1 MFTISYSIHSI
12 FFIILHSCK
21 KIIMLRKYLYISLLL
36 LISCGN
42 ILSQEYNFKYFGV
55 KDGLSQSQVTDLC
68 IDNLGNLWVGTEYA
82 GITVYNGNDVTYY
95 SSDNVLPDNR
105 INSLYPT
112 EEGHIFIGTDKG
124 YVIFDGT
131 SFLSPDTLTKNTRVF
146 GFACGKEGD
155 VWIATA
161 KGIFKYNTKS
171 GQTTFP
177 FREKRAFYSI
187 LYKNGQLLASAFRGL
202 YTYSND
208 SLKQVE
214 DRNLSYTTINDIFT
228 DHTGTTW
235 IGTINGLFRMS
246 DDASVTVSHPDLQKA
261 YITTIKEGQDSSLW
275 IGTNGLGIFKIKDGN
290 VLHISVKNG
299 LKSKYVNNIHIDNN
313 QNIWVGLDGGG
324 VALFQ
329 GFLFRHYRPEIN
341 GSGYNVI
348 MSLLVDKNNNKW
360 FGTDAHGLLLFK
372 DNSYKVFKKKDGLG
386 SLFINDIIETQ
397 NNNLWIGGH
406 KGITKYSN
414 GIFTNILPDSLK
426 EVDAISLLEDFEGN
440 IWIGTK
446 NHGAI
451 KYDGT
456 EFKSF
461 HHYTNFQSDVVWDI
475 HQASDGKLYFGTSS
489 GFYILVDESTLIN
502 YNTLDGLVNNSISTI
517 IEGPYGNIFIGT
529 DNGISVFNGNTFKNY
544 STNSGLLSNV
554 IYLMKFDQN
563 GILWV
568 GSEKGLDIVETDKN
582 GNIEVI
588 RSFTAEDGFTSI
600 ECNHNAIDF
609 DTSGQIW
616 IGTINGVTVL
626 DPDYLFDDT
635 IKPSTHITEV
645 QLSYRKT
652 KWNEFVD
659 SLYGYY
665 SLPYNLELN
674 HKNNNLTFEFAGIYL
689 KNPKKVKY
697 TYKLDGLD
705 EEWLPSTKNTF
716 ATYTNI
722 PPGDYKFMV
731 KASANDNSWSE
742 PAIFEFTVKQP
753 YWQTTWF
760 YIGLIILILVLIYL
774 YISLRTKYL
783 HQLNKSLEKK
793 VHERTQELNR
803 QNEELEEAYVKIQ
816 EATKFKESFIANT
829 SHEIRTPL
837 NAIIGFN
844 NLLLNLP
851 EGTKLKKQYINYFK
865 NIKHSSE
872 NLMVIIND
880 ILDFSKIEAG
890 KLTIE
895 KTTFN
900 IAETIQKVVSTINIK
915 ALEKNVN
922 LVYNIDKKI
931 MGYYIGD
938 PYRLSQ
944 ILINLGN
951 NAVKFTEAGGK
962 VEINVKLKEQTENY
976 SNIIFEVIDNGIGI
990 EEGKKEKIFESYHQ
1004 AEDSTTRQY
1013 GGTGL
1018 GLTIVKNLVE
1028 LMDGSISFTSE
1039 VNKGTKFWINF
1050 SFEKA
1055 TETYT
1060 KKAVYKFDCE
1070 LKDCHPQP
1078 LNILLVE
1085 DNKLNRHLAYET
1097 IISWNKDI
1105 EINTAENGRIAL
1117 SKLKNN
1123 QYSLILMDLQM
1134 PVMDGYQA
1142 INNIRQKFPH
1152 PQNKIP
1158 VIAMSAHAMQHEK
1171 ERCFALGV
1179 NEYIVKPFNPED
1191 IYRIIKFY
1199 TCKYIASK
1207 IRNGETVDMKTFK
1220 CIGKSHKE
1228 TTIATQKE
1236 KEIRKARKVYH
1247 DNAKEFQYIDLTNLE
1262 KMNQGDKK
1270 KMKALLNSY
1279 LEILPQ
1285 QMEELQTHLDNENW
1299 EELSSAAHTIKPSM
1313 FYLGMNTVF
1322 ENMKIINASAKENPN
1337 KKRLEGFITESL
1349 MYWKKASKE
1358 IENYVGK

>member
-1 MFTISYSIHSI
+1 
-12 FFIILHSCK
+12 
-21 KIIMLRKYLYISLLL
+21 MLRKYFYVSLILL
-36 LISCGN
+36 VTCGN
-42 ILSQEYNFKYFGV
+42 ALSQEYNFKYFGV

-68 IDNLGNLWVGTEYA
+68 RDNLGNLWVGTEYA
-82 GITVYNGNDVTYY
+82 GITVYNGIDVTYY

-105 INSLYPT
+105 INSFYPT
-112 EEGHIFIGTDKG
+112 KDGHIFIGTDKG
-124 YVIFDGT
+124 YVIFDGVT
-131 SFLSPDTLTKNTRVF
+131 FISPDTLTKNVQVLDFT
-146 GFACGKEGD
+146 CGKEG
-155 VWIATA
+155 VIWIATA
-161 KGIFKYNTKS
+161 KGIYKYNTKS

-187 LYKNGQLLASAFRGL
+187 LYKDEQLLASAFRGM
-202 YTYSND
+202 YISNHD
-208 SLKQVE
+208 SLRQVE
-214 DRNLSYTTINDIFT
+214 DRNLSYTTINDVFT
-228 DHTGTTW
+228 DYSGTTW
-235 IGTINGLFRMS
+235 IGTVDGLFKMS
-246 DDASVTVSHPDLQKA
+246 DNGSVPFSHPLLKKA
-261 YITTIKEGQDSSLW
+261 YVTIIKQSMDSSLW
-275 IGTNGLGIFKIKDGN
+275 IGTNGLGVFKIEDEN
-290 VLHISVKNG
+290 VLHISEKNG
-299 LKSKYVNNIHIDNN
+299 LKSKYVNSIHIDKSENVW
-313 QNIWVGLDGGG
+313 IGLDGGG

-341 GSGYNVI
+341 GSDYNVI
-348 MSLLVDKNNNKW
+348 MSLLIDRNHNKW

-372 DNSYKVFKKKDGLG
+372 DDSYKLFKKKDGLN
-386 SLFINDIIETQ
+386 SHFINDIIETQ
-397 NNNLWIGGH
+397 SNDIWIGGH
-406 KGITKYSN
+406 KGITKYSD
-414 GIFTNILPDSLK
+414 GDFTQILPDSLK
-426 EVDAISLLEDFEGN
+426 EKDVISLLEDFEGN

-446 NHGAI
+446 SHGAI

-456 EFKSF
+456 EFKSY

-475 HQASDGKLYFGTSS
+475 FQASDGKLYFATSS
-489 GFYILVDESTLIN
+489 GFYILVDETTLIN

-517 IEGPYGNIFIGT
+517 VEGPYGNIFIGT

-554 IYLMKFDQN
+554 IYLMKFDEK

-568 GSEKGLDIVETDKN
+568 GSEKGLDMVETDKN
-582 GNIEVI
+582 GNMEVI
-588 RSFTAEDGFTSI
+588 KSFTAEDGFTSI

-609 DTSGQIW
+609 DTLGQIW

-626 DPDYLFDDT
+626 DPNYLRPDT
-635 IKPSTHITEV
+635 INPTTHITEV

-652 KWNEFVD
+652 KWKEFVD

-665 SLPYNLELN
+665 RLPFNLELN

-689 KNPKKVKY
+689 ENPGKVKY

-705 EEWLPSTKNTF
+705 EEWLPITKNTF

-722 PPGDYKFMV
+722 PPGDYTFIV
-731 KASANDNSWSE
+731 KATANENSWSK
-742 PAIFEFTVKQP
+742 PAVFEFSVKEP

-760 YIGLIILILVLIYL
+760 YIGLILLIIAVIYL
-774 YISLRTKYL
+774 YIYLRTKYL

-793 VHERTQELNR
+793 VYERTQELNR

-816 EATKFKESFIANT
+816 EATKFKETFIANT

-900 IAETIQKVVSTINIK
+900 IAETVQKVVSTINIK

-922 LVYNIDKKI
+922 LVYDIDNKI

-951 NAVKFTEAGGK
+951 NAVKFTEPGGK
-962 VEINVKLKEQTENY
+962 VEINAKLKEQEE
-976 SNIIFEVIDNGIGI
+976 SFSSIIFEVIDNGIGI
-990 EEGKKEKIFESYHQ
+990 AEDKKEKIFESYHQ
-1004 AEDSTTRQY
+1004 AEDNTTRQY

-1039 VNKGTKFWINF
+1039 VNRGTKFWINF
-1050 SFEKA
+1050 NFEKA
-1055 TETYT
+1055 TESLT

-1070 LKDCHPQP
+1070 LKDCHPHA
-1078 LNILLVE
+1078 LKILLVE

-1097 IISWNKDI
+1097 IMSWN
-1105 EINTAENGRIAL
+1105 NTIVIDAAENGRIAL
-1117 SKLKNN
+1117 EKLKINPYN
-1123 QYSLILMDLQM
+1123 LVLMDLQM

-1142 INNIRQKFPH
+1142 IKNIRQKFPH

-1158 VIAMSAHAMQHEK
+1158 IIAMSAHAMHHEK

-1179 NEYIVKPFNPED
+1179 NEYVVKPFNPAD

-1220 CIGKSHKE
+1220 CIGRSSQKE
-1228 TTIATQKE
+1228 TVASEKE
-1236 KEIRKARKVYH
+1236 KEIRKTPKDSHEQV
-1247 DNAKEFQYIDLTNLE
+1247 KEFQYIDLTNLE
-1262 KMNQGDKK
+1262 KMNQGNRK

-1279 LEILPQ
+1279 LEILPR
-1285 QMEELQTHLDNENW
+1285 QMEDLQTHLENENW
-1299 EELSSAAHTIKPSM
+1299 EELSSAAHAIKPSM

-1322 ENMKIINASAKENPN
+1322 ENLKIINAGAKEDPN
-1337 KKRLEGFITESL
+1337 KKRLEGFVTESL

-1358 IENYVGK
+1358 IKNYLGN